1 MQSWIHVIE
10 WRANVRP
17 ELAALIDD
25 RGTAYTYAQLRAEVE
40 RRAGGWAGLGV
51 GPGDVVALV
60 AKNSADFLVHAFALM
75 RAGATPAFVNWRLS
89 PRELTEVLTLVRP
102 KAVAADA
109 EFAALVDA
117 ALVDAAWPEPG
128 ARVIIGGGP
137 VPTGALDGATLAGPV
152 PPRPALTGETVLALV
167 HTSGT
172 TGRAK
177 AIPLRHGALMMS
189 VADFAIEIG
198 DQVAGSRHLQ
208 ILPLFHLGGFGQCL
222 QAILTAGTVY
232 IHTAFSP
239 PAVIDAIE
247 TDRIEFFTAG
257 PSLIDMLVA
266 EIRARAGAGADLS
279 SLREIAYGTAPIT
292 PSSLTAAL
300 AAFGCRFRQ
309 IYGNTESQS
318 MISLLAP
325 EDHQPG
331 HPRLASAGRVSFG
344 WEVRIVD
351 PDGRDLPPEVP
362 GELLIRGECLFS
374 GYWRDPGAT
383 AAAFAEGGWYRTG
396 DIASLTADGYLYIL
410 DRAKDM
416 IISGGENIYPAE
428 VEAVLARHPA
438 GADVA
443 VLGRPDPAW
452 GEAVHAV
459 IIPAPGQSPSAEDI
473 VAWCRD
479 QLAHFKCP
487 KTVEFTTALPRT
499 TTGKVLK
506 RELRAQLTHPGQRA
520 TALLH
525 PSQRGAGAAWTQERG
540 TSDEGRPRLKRAPEA
555 HSNTALSIASHSG
568 LLPARIGALAG
579 AAEQAGFSAVFVAEG
594 HGDALSLCHPVAAG
608 TSRVRLGTAITNAAL
623 RPPVLAAKTAAQL
636 DQTSGGRFIL
646 GLGVANT
653 VMNGRFGIAPFA
665 PLPMIEEYVGVIR
678 AVLRGDAAGYDGQ
691 VFRTGMVPLDSPPVR
706 ADLPVYLAALGP
718 RMLELAGRI
727 ADGVILNLMTPAQ
740 AGQAASVVRAAARA
754 AGRDPA
760 SVEIACVVHCC
771 VSHDAAAAA
780 AAARAIVLRYV
791 MHPAAPR
798 LFGEAGGDGGDVDLR
813 GVRELVLAG
822 DRTRAAGQVP
832 QQVADGFVAHGGAT
846 QCAARLADYRSAG
859 VDLPVLF
866 PIPVEGD
873 WGYEQ
878 TIAAMGSAALST
890 KPNGRREAL
899 R

>member
-1 MQSWIHVIE
+1 
-10 WRANVRP
+10 
-17 ELAALIDD
+17 
-25 RGTAYTYAQLRAEVE
+25 
-40 RRAGGWAGLGV
+40 
-51 GPGDVVALV
+51 
-60 AKNSADFLVHAFALM
+60 VHAFALM

-89 PRELTEVLTLVRP
+89 PRELTEVLTLIGP

-117 ALVDAAWPEPG
+117 ALVDAALVDAALVDAAWPQAVP
-128 ARVIIGGGP
+128 RVIIGGGP
-137 VPTGALDGATLAGPV
+137 VPPGAVDGATLAGPV

-266 EIRARAGAGADLS
+266 EIRSRGGADLS

-325 EDHQPG
+325 EDQQPG

-351 PDGRDLPPEVP
+351 PDGHDLPPEVP
-362 GELLIRGECLFS
+362 GELLIRGECLFC
-374 GYWRDPGAT
+374 GYWRDPEAT

-396 DIASLTADGYLYIL
+396 DIARLTADGYLYIL

-438 GADVA
+438 VADVA
-443 VLGRPDPAW
+443 VLGRPDPTW

-459 IIPAPGQSPSAEDI
+459 IIPTPGQTPSPEDI
-473 VAWCRD
+473 LTWCRD
-479 QLAHFKCP
+479 HLAHFKCP
-487 KTVEFTTALPRT
+487 KTIEFTAAFPRT
-499 TTGKVLK
+499 TTGKILK
-506 RELRAQLTHPGQRA
+506 RELRAHLTPPRQRA
-520 TALLH
+520 TPIPP
-525 PSQRGAGAAWTQERG
+525 PSPKARGTAWTEERG
-540 TSDEGRPRLKRAPEA
+540 TSDEGRRCR
-555 HSNTALSIASHSG
+555 
-568 LLPARIGALAG
+568 
-579 AAEQAGFSAVFVAEG
+579 
-594 HGDALSLCHPVAAG
+594 
-608 TSRVRLGTAITNAAL
+608 
-623 RPPVLAAKTAAQL
+623 
-636 DQTSGGRFIL
+636 
-646 GLGVANT
+646 
-653 VMNGRFGIAPFA
+653 
-665 PLPMIEEYVGVIR
+665 
-678 AVLRGDAAGYDGQ
+678 
-691 VFRTGMVPLDSPPVR
+691 
-706 ADLPVYLAALGP
+706 
-718 RMLELAGRI
+718 
-727 ADGVILNLMTPAQ
+727 
-740 AGQAASVVRAAARA
+740 
-754 AGRDPA
+754 
-760 SVEIACVVHCC
+760 
-771 VSHDAAAAA
+771 
-780 AAARAIVLRYV
+780 
-791 MHPAAPR
+791 
-798 LFGEAGGDGGDVDLR
+798 
-813 GVRELVLAG
+813 
-822 DRTRAAGQVP
+822 
-832 QQVADGFVAHGGAT
+832 
-846 QCAARLADYRSAG
+846 
-859 VDLPVLF
+859 
-866 PIPVEGD
+866 
-873 WGYEQ
+873 
-878 TIAAMGSAALST
+878 
-890 KPNGRREAL
+890 
-899 R
+899 